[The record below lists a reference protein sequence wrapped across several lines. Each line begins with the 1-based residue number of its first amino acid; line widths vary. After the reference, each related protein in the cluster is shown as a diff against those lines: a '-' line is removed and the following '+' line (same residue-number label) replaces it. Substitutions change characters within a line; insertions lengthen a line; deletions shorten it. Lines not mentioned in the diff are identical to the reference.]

1 MYEIGELLNRLG
13 LPEADEEYMGRR
25 RGNYWEEMEDED
37 DEEFLDEFYSTEDD
51 AGMALFEGGQ

>member
-13 LPEADEEYMGRR
+13 LPEAEEEYMGRR

-37 DEEFLDEFYSTEDD
+37 DEEFLDEFYSAEDD
-51 AGMALFEGGQ
+51 AGMPLFEG